1 MVWLEP
7 DSFSGFI
14 RRYRI
19 LGTQTGPQSDN
30 KLGEDSQ
37 AVARQRSNGI
47 LLATPQQ
54 VQFQDRQLQLKH
66 SRAGETGRTVMKPPG
81 YPEPQRMCLTT
92 GDRQEGG
99 SWREGPRWG
108 RGQRPLTRLSVKL
121 L

>member
-1 MVWLEP
+1 M
-7 DSFSGFI
+7 
-14 RRYRI
+14 
-19 LGTQTGPQSDN
+19 GTQTGPQSDN